1 MRGKHRL
8 TAAIGVVAI
17 AACLVLSGCGR
28 KGPPEAPVAPA
39 GAAITAEPGQ
49 AL

>member
-1 MRGKHRL
+1 MTGRHRL
-8 TAAIGVVAI
+8 TTTIGIVAI

-39 GAAITAEPGQ
+39 GAAVTAEAG
-49 AL
+49 